1 MSKKVLITGGAGYIG
16 SVLAEVLLNKGYNVT
31 VYDNLM
37 YKQTSLLHLC
47 NETRFNFIKGDVTNK
62 KQLLPQIINNDI
74 IIPLAAIVGA
84 PACDANEELATAINY
99 TQIEFIVDNLRK
111 DQQLIMPNTNSQ
123 YGSSDKIITEE
134 SPFNPLSHYA
144 VTKCKAEEYIMDWE
158 NGICLRLATVF
169 GSSPRMRT
177 DLLVNDFVYKTITE
191 GCLVLF
197 QSKFK
202 RNYIHVRDI
211 AETFLFCIRNY
222 DKLNGQVFNVGLS
235 DANLNKMELAKKIK
249 TYYPNLVIIENE
261 FSTDIDNRNYIVSN
275 DKLESYGWEPKYS
288 IDDGIKEL
296 ITAYQMIITDNN
308 KKYTNL

>member
-16 SVLAEVLLNKGYNVT
+16 SVLAELLLNKGYNVT
-31 VYDNLM
+31 VYDNLI

-84 PACDANEELATAINY
+84 PACDANKGLATAINY

-123 YGSSDKIITEE
+123 YGSSDSIITEE

-275 DKLESYGWEPKYS
+275 DKLESYGWKPKYS
-288 IDDGIKEL
+288 IDDGIQEL
-296 ITAYQMIITDNN
+296 ALAYEMVITDNN

>member
-84 PACDANEELATAINY
+84 PACDVNKELATAINY

-123 YGSSDKIITEE
+123 YGSSNKIITEE

-211 AETFLFCIRNY
+211 AETFLFCIKNY
-222 DKLNGQVFNVGLS
+222 EKLN
-235 DANLNKMELAKKIK
+235 
-249 TYYPNLVIIENE
+249 
-261 FSTDIDNRNYIVSN
+261 
-275 DKLESYGWEPKYS
+275 KYLMW
-288 IDDGIKEL
+288 D
-296 ITAYQMIITDNN
+296 YQMLI
-308 KKYTNL
+308 

>member
-235 DANLNKMELAKKIK
+235 DANLNKMELAEKIK